1 MDSYIKFLKNNKPIE
16 SGSDFTSPGF
26 LISSEEIKYDTDP
39 SRPSSSLTSKELY
52 KELEILKDATRK
64 NNIVPIS
71 FSEKIRGI
79 LKNTH
84 RLRDYYKFYEM
95 YHVALDLTENNNNT
109 PRSFSFIGPFTVIP
123 KNELVLLNNNNPDTV
138 IDNENPEVLFI
149 DFDHEELDMYQEQFS
164 LKTILSNLKIVLDH
178 FDSSKM
184 VFFKLLDS
192 HTSITAEIITIL
204 AKLYDR
210 AILYKPRVSA
220 LNEKY
225 LICMKQSVHSDQTS
239 DQTSDLYVNG
249 VFEGPLTI
257 NPQADLSQKPVI
269 EQIKSIVS
277 NNEKDSKKIL
287 KSFGIEKDTKILESI
302 KEFNDYLDRYQIN
315 QLKLLNSMNNNFDN
329 LSRVESN
336 LNKKASN
343 FCIAFQLL
351 DNNNNSNNND
361 HDHINT
367 DENEPCI
374 ICGKW
379 VNVVV

>member
-1 MDSYIKFLKNNKPIE
+1 MDSYIKFLTNKPVLE
-16 SGSDFTSPGF
+16 NRGSDFTSPGF

-52 KELEILKDATRK
+52 KELETLKDSARK

-79 LKNTH
+79 LKNTPNNP

-95 YHVALDLTENNNNT
+95 YHVALDLSENNNPTNGIILEQY
-109 PRSFSFIGPFTVIP
+109 RSFSFIGPFTVIP
-123 KNELVLLNNNNPDTV
+123 KNELVSLNNNNPDTV

-149 DFDHEELDMYQEQFS
+149 DLDHEELDMYQEQFS

-249 VFEGPLTI
+249 VFEGPLH
-257 NPQADLSQKPVI
+257 VI

-351 DNNNNSNNND
+351 DNNNND